1 MPDRSYNVIAMSE
14 RMDRLKRR
22 AADTDCRLPP
32 DESQKFLGEYDRLLA
47 KLEDH
52 VEHTRSKFEII

>member
-1 MPDRSYNVIAMSE
+1 MPNVIQLSE
-14 RMDRLKRR
+14 RLDQLKRR

-32 DESQKFLGEYDRLLA
+32 DESRKFLEEYVRILE

>member
-1 MPDRSYNVIAMSE
+1 MPNVIQLSE
-14 RMDRLKRR
+14 RLDQLKRR

-32 DESQKFLGEYDRLLA
+32 DESQKFLGEYVRILE